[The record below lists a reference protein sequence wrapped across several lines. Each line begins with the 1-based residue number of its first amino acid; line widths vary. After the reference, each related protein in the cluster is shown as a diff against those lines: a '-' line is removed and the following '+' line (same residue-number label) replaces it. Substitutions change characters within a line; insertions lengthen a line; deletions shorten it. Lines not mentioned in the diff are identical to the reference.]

1 MPIPPFERA
10 IGALGAAAL
19 AAALPGAAAAV
30 PDRLTPEDA
39 VAVALAGHPLV
50 VAAERAV
57 DVAEADL
64 SYAGTGYLPRVDAV
78 VDAARSTNPTFVFAS
93 KLGQEQFGPQD
104 FAIDTLNEPDAL
116 TNIAKRLV
124 LKQSVWNAG
133 RTGLGRRAAEF
144 GVEAIEAERDRTRDE
159 VAFGALRAYWGAVLA
174 DEMLGVARAADVAA
188 RASLDLARAQV
199 EEGLAVPSDRMQA
212 EVRLAEVRT
221 MVVRAEEGVAVSR
234 AGLRQALGLN
244 ADPTFVLAPPPVEL
258 PDDAGDVAP
267 YLDEAG
273 LSRQDLEALDL
284 RVRQSEVGVDLAKS
298 GWRPEIGLG
307 AAVEWNGDEV
317 FSNTGNNW
325 TVGAVMR
332 LPVFEGRE
340 TRAKVARARAESERV
355 QAYRRALD
363 EGIRLEVRAAWA
375 QRESA
380 SERLRTARSAVGLSE
395 EALRIVRERYGEGMA
410 VMVELLAAEAAH
422 TTALGARAAAAHDLA
437 LADAA
442 LDLATGRPVTGTLES
457 SR

>member
-1 MPIPPFERA
+1 MLMRPFETA
-10 IGALGAAAL
+10 IGAAVLATAISAAEV
-19 AAALPGAAAAV
+19 V

-39 VAVALAGHPLV
+39 VALALAGHPLV
-50 VAAERAV
+50 VAADRAV

-78 VDAARSTNPTFVFAS
+78 VDATRSTNPTLVFSS
-93 KLGQEQFGPQD
+93 KLGQEEFGPQD
-104 FAIDTLNEPDAL
+104 FEIEALNHPDAL

-124 LKQSVWNAG
+124 LKQSIWDAG
-133 RTGLGRRAAEF
+133 RTSLGRRAAGF
-144 GVEAIEAERDRTRDE
+144 GLEAIEAERARTREE

-174 DEMLGVARAADVAA
+174 DEMLEVARAAEVAA
-188 RASLDLARAQV
+188 RASFDLARAQV

-212 EVRLAEVRT
+212 EVRLSEIRT
-221 MVVRAEEGVAVSR
+221 MVVRAEEGVVVSR
-234 AGLRQALGLN
+234 AALRQALGLN
-244 ADPTFVLAPPPVEL
+244 ADPTFALAPPVVE
-258 PDDAGDVAP
+258 PSDDSGEVAP
-267 YLDEAG
+267 QLDEAG
-273 LSRQDLEALDL
+273 SSRPDLEALDF

-307 AAVEWNGDEV
+307 AAVEWNGEEL
-317 FSNTGNNW
+317 FSNTGSNW

-340 TRAKVARARAESERV
+340 TRSKVARARAESERV

-363 EGIRLEVRAAWA
+363 EGVRLEVQAAWA
-375 QRESA
+375 QRLSA
-380 SERLRTARSAVGLSE
+380 TERLRTARSAVGLAE

-410 VMVELLAAEAAH
+410 VMVELLGAEAAH
-422 TTALGARAAAAHDLA
+422 TASRGARAAAVHDLA